1 MKSNVVIRKD
11 RLFFFFALA
20 ITVGTPNL
28 DEFDTTGITRG
39 IEAFGIVA
47 PTFLWRILV
56 FFCVGAMAGFI
67 LAYSASINSTLHRA
81 RQFGLC
87 WLLYIWLT
95 ISSIIT
101 FPTFFDLALSIYRLL
116 EWGIALLVTLMLF
129 SRPERQAINIF
140 YHFLRLAPLLALG
153 LLGLIWIYNPSLTY
167 FFSPTKE
174 AFRLGG
180 IAMPPNSIGLL
191 FGLGALYW
199 CVTGRHNKLWA
210 LITFVLFSACLL
222 TWSRSG
228 IGGACFATILYLAL
242 RNFSIKKI
250 SHATIFT
257 LILAVLPI
265 IIILY
270 HEEFIFYFLRGE
282 DIDYILSAAGR
293 IDVWKGVFELFKES
307 PFIGHGFIFGPK
319 LLMHSHLIPFHWR
332 AAHAHNDILNMSI
345 AGGIIGV
352 IILIIINY
360 AIIKNCYRIIRTDP
374 LLISTFCGIF
384 ISNIFETGLS
394 TSFGIRGFLMIA
406 LLRIVTVRP
415 TNIPLKI
422 K

>member
-1 MKSNVVIRKD
+1 MKSSFFIRKD

-47 PTFLWRILV
+47 PTFLWRIIV
-56 FFCVGAMAGFI
+56 FILVGATAGLI
-67 LAYSASINSTLHRA
+67 LAYNASTNAKLPRA

-87 WLLYIWLT
+87 WLLYLWLA

-101 FPTFFDLALSIYRLL
+101 FSTFFDLALSIYRLL

-129 SRPERQAINIF
+129 STSQKKAINIF
-140 YHFLRLAPLLALG
+140 SHYLRLAPLLALG
-153 LLGLIWIYNPSLTY
+153 LLGMIWLYNPSLTY
-167 FFSPTKE
+167 SFSPTKE

-199 CVTGRHNKLWA
+199 CVTGRHNKLWT
-210 LITFVLFSACLL
+210 LITLVLFLACLL

-228 IGGACFATILYLAL
+228 IGGTCFAAIIYLAL
-242 RNFSIKKI
+242 RKFSLKKL
-250 SHATIFT
+250 SHATVFII
-257 LILAVLPI
+257 ILTVLPI
-265 IIILY
+265 IIFLY
-270 HEEFIFYFLRGE
+270 HEAFIVYFLRGE

-293 IDVWKGVFELFKES
+293 LDVWRGVFELFKES
-307 PFIGHGFIFGPK
+307 PFFGHGFIFGPK
-319 LLMHSHLIPFHWR
+319 LLMFSPLIPAHWS

-352 IILIIINY
+352 IILILIYYEIL
-360 AIIKNCYRIIRTDP
+360 KKCYRIISTEP

-384 ISNIFETGLS
+384 VSNIFETGLS

-406 LLRIVTVRP
+406 LLRIVTVKS
-415 TNIPLKI
+415 TNPPI